1 MTETQVSIII
11 NRKSDLELIKS
22 CYIKSKIRFPVY
34 ICEYEENY
42 TTNFTSDYEEWEL
55 DTEILKCLSEYE
67 FTENLEKGR
76 KEIRL
81 QISRYQSELCTDGW
95 GRPIENPLNETKY
108 LIKKSKNKLARF
120 NPRIT
125 VLFEGKEQIY
135 FINFVNGINKNTKE
149 KGFLL
154 LNEFRTKNENNESE
168 ILKDR
173 LYKTPLE
180 AFHSAQYIMEDTV
193 NRDFEEYL
201 KNKKK
206 EIKKQQRIP
215 RKKIRDFIN
224 CCNKNDL
231 DGILNNLDDNIIF
244 EKNIRWETK
253 SEFNGIE
260 EFKDYIKSKDQDLCG
275 MEFKIRS
282 SWNINLPASIT
293 IGIKYFPD
301 SNKKDN
307 MTLKFRQYMFEFK
320 EEKIIRITEEK

>member
-1 MTETQVSIII
+1 
-11 NRKSDLELIKS
+11 
-22 CYIKSKIRFPVY
+22 
-34 ICEYEENY
+34 
-42 TTNFTSDYEEWEL
+42 
-55 DTEILKCLSEYE
+55 
-67 FTENLEKGR
+67 
-76 KEIRL
+76 
-81 QISRYQSELCTDGW
+81 
-95 GRPIENPLNETKY
+95 
-108 LIKKSKNKLARF
+108 
-120 NPRIT
+120 
-125 VLFEGKEQIY
+125 
-135 FINFVNGINKNTKE
+135 
-149 KGFLL
+149 
-154 LNEFRTKNENNESE
+154 
-168 ILKDR
+168 
-173 LYKTPLE
+173 
-180 AFHSAQYIMEDTV
+180 MEDTV